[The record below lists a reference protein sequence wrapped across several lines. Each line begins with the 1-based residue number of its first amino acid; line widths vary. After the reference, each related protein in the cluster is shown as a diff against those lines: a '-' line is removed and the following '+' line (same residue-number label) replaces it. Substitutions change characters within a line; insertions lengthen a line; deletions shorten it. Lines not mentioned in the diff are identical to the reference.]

1 MKVDVIR
8 HYDLLIEENNDPVFD
23 TPNLKAYMDKYDGE
37 KLKEVLFP
45 LDGKSVLEIGVGTGR
60 LAQIYAPL
68 CGNFT
73 GVDVSP
79 KTAARA
85 KQNLKDLSVDIICA
99 DFLEYDFEKTF
110 DIVYSSLTFMHIKN
124 KRKAISKISS
134 VLNNGGKFVL
144 SITKSQDKILDYGT
158 RKLEL
163 FPDKKEKFFEYL
175 KDAKMSLNSV
185 FETELA
191 YILVATKENK

>member
-1 MKVDVIR
+1 MKTDVIN

-23 TPNLKAYMDKYDGE
+23 SPDLKVYMDKYDGE
-37 KLKEVLFP
+37 KLKEALFP

-60 LAQIYAPL
+60 LAKIYAPQ
-68 CGNFT
+68 CREFT
-73 GVDVSP
+73 GIDVSP
-79 KTAARA
+79 KTVARA
-85 KQNLKDLSVDIICA
+85 KENLIGLNVDIICA

-110 DIVYSSLTFMHIKN
+110 DIVYSSLTFMHIKD

-134 VLNNGGKFVL
+134 VLNNGGKLVL

-163 FPDKKEKFFEYL
+163 FPDKKEKYFNYFKEV
-175 KDAKMSLNSV
+175 KMSLNSV
-185 FETELA
+185 VETELA
-191 YILVATKENK
+191 YILLATKW

>member
-37 KLKEVLFP
+37 KLKEALFP
-45 LDGKSVLEIGVGTGR
+45 LGGKSVLEIGVGTGR

-85 KQNLKDLSVDIICA
+85 KENLKDLSVDIICA